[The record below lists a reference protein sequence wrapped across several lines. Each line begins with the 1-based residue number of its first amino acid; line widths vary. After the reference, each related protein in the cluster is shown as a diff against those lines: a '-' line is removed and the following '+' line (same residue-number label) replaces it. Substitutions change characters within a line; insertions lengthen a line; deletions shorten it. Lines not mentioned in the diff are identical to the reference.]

1 MSLANGKS
9 VYSVAV
15 VAFLLSLRGRGFFC
29 CRCGGAFFFC
39 CRYGGVLLTSVNI
52 NESFA
57 VKGSETCI
65 PVLRRCCERAPP
77 TTLKTGRVLL
87 NHRVRRSRLQGR
99 RNRHVREPFPSQRV
113 KSQNPEM
120 VKASRG
126 RPTVEGA
133 HRAFLT
139 LDGGPRTGLVG
150 RMEGGRAAGSNPV
163 VLGTTWHFSIQ
174 ELCLKRS
181 CLNRK
186 HAGAMSP
193 TSTFLQHAC
202 ALEPRNAG

>member
-1 MSLANGKS
+1 M
-9 VYSVAV
+9 
-15 VAFLLSLRGRGFFC
+15 FIILLSLLFC
-29 CRCGGAFFFC
+29 CRCGGVFFLLSLQG
-39 CRYGGVLLTSVNI
+39 RLANQREHKQGVKS
-52 NESFA
+52 
-57 VKGSETCI
+57 
-65 PVLRRCCERAPP
+65 CERAPP
-77 TTLKTGRVLL
+77 TTVKTGRVLL

-99 RNRHVREPFPSQRV
+99 NRQVREPFPSQRV
-113 KSQNPEM
+113 KSQNPEL

-202 ALEPRNAG
+202 ALEPRNAS